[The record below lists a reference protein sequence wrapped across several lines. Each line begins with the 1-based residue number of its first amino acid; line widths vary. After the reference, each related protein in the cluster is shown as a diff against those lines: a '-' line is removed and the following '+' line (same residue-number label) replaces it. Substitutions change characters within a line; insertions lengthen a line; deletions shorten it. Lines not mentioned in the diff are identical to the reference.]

1 MSDHSTSEA
10 ILHHLHQLA
19 EIFMLCS
26 VFNIGFLIQYPL
38 LGVSGM
44 ENGNHNIG
52 LIKRILKMLILIYFI
67 QVWRRYEKK
76 YFSCEMQA

>member
-10 ILHHLHQLA
+10 ILHHLHQLS
-19 EIFMLCS
+19 EFFMLYS
-26 VFNIGFLIQYPL
+26 VFNIGFLIRFLL

-52 LIKRILKMLILIYFI
+52 LMKPILKSLTLIYFT
-67 QVWRRYEKK
+67 QV
-76 YFSCEMQA
+76 

>member
-26 VFNIGFLIQYPL
+26 VFNMGFLIRFPL

-52 LIKRILKMLILIYFI
+52 LMKPIVKTLTLIYFI
-67 QVWRRYEKK
+67 QV
-76 YFSCEMQA
+76 